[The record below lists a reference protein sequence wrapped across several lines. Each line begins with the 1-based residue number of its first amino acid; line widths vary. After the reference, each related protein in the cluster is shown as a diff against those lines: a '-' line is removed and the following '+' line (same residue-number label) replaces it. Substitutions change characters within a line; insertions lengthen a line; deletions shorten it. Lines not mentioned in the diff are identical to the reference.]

1 MTAIVIEDETLA
13 AEKLVKMLAA
23 EDESIQVLGVLD
35 TVEKAV
41 FYLKDNPAPDII
53 FLDIELGDGK
63 SFDIFQEVEVNSH
76 IIFVS
81 AFDEYALRAF
91 KYNSIDYLLKP
102 LKRKDLAFA
111 LEKFRQHFTLTQSK
125 SEIAGIIRQLQ
136 QKEYRSRFLL
146 RQGTRLFSLHINEV
160 AIAYTRERLHYI
172 RTFADTHH
180 LIDNNLDE
188 LESQLDPEKFF
199 RVNRQFIV
207 SFNAIDQ
214 AYAWFDGKIK
224 LMVKPAAYEDIIIS
238 RLRANDFKK
247 WLGK

>member
-1 MTAIVIEDETLA
+1 MTALIVEDEPLA
-13 AEKLVKMLAA
+13 AEKLIKMLSA
-23 EDESIQVLGVLD
+23 EDESIQVTGPLD

-41 FYLKDNPAPDII
+41 SYLKENPAPDII
-53 FLDIELGDGK
+53 FLDM
-63 SFDIFQEVEVNSH
+63 EVEVNSH
-76 IIFVS
+76 IIFIT

-102 LKRKDLAFA
+102 LKRKDLSFA
-111 LEKFRQHFTLTQSK
+111 LDKFRQHFSFTQSK

-146 RQGTRLFSLHINEV
+146 RQGTRLFSVHTNEV

-172 RTFADTHH
+172 RTFSDAHY

-188 LESQLDPEKFF
+188 LEEQLDPEKFF

-247 WLGK
+247 WMGK